1 MTQPALAIRNARK
14 NFGAV
19 QALRGVSLDVA
30 RGEFVSFLG
39 PSGCGKTTL
48 LRIIAGFEPPTA
60 GEVFIDGALINHL
73 PPYRRPVGIVFQN
86 LALFPHLSVAGNLG
100 FGLAVR
106 RESPAE
112 IRRKVAE
119 VLALV
124 ELQGFEE
131 RRMHQL
137 SGGQRQRVA
146 LARALIMQPD
156 VLLLDEPLSALDLKL
171 RRQLQGELKRLQR
184 RTGTTF
190 VFVTHDQEEAMA
202 MSDRVAVFRDGLIDQ
217 VGTPEEIYRR
227 PLTRF
232 VAEFVGETNIIEM
245 RAEGGVAR
253 LVNFGA
259 TAVPLPAGLPG
270 EAVLSLRPESVML
283 MPPGAPGTIHARVTD
298 LEFGGMTLRVLAEID
313 GAAQPVR
320 AAMPSERAPAGLAVG
335 APVGLGFDLGAAA
348 TLPRS
353 A

>member
-1 MTQPALAIRNARK
+1 MAEQALAIRGVRK
-14 NFGAV
+14 SFGAV

-48 LRIIAGFEPPTA
+48 LRIIAGFETPTA
-60 GEVFIDGALINHL
+60 GEVDIGGAAIDHL

-106 RESPAE
+106 RESAAE
-112 IRRKVAE
+112 IRRKVE
-119 VLALV
+119 DVLTLV
-124 ELQGFEE
+124 ELQGFAE

-146 LARALIMQPD
+146 LARALIMQPG

-217 VGTPEEIYRR
+217 VGSPEEIYRR

-245 RAEGGVAR
+245 RAAEGMAR
-253 LVNFGA
+253 LVNLGGV
-259 TAVPLPAGLPG
+259 AVPLPPGLPG
-270 EAVLSLRPESVML
+270 EAVLSLRPESVTL
-283 MPPGAPGTIHARVTD
+283 LPPGSPGAIAATVTD
-298 LEFGGMTLRVLAEID
+298 LEFGGMTLRVLAQVQ

-320 AAMPSERAPAGLAVG
+320 AAMPSERAPPGLAVG
-335 APVGLGFDLGAAA
+335 ALVGLGFDLGAAA
-348 TLPRS
+348 ALPRE

>member
-1 MTQPALAIRNARK
+1 MTEPALTVRDVRK
-14 NFGAV
+14 SFGAV

-48 LRIIAGFEPPTA
+48 LRIIAGFETPTD
-60 GEVFIDGALINHL
+60 GEIRIDGAPINHL

-100 FGLAVR
+100 FGLSVR
-106 RESPAE
+106 REGAAE
-112 IRRKVAE
+112 IRRKVEE

-124 ELQGFEE
+124 ELQGFAD

-146 LARALIMQPD
+146 LARALIMQPG

-202 MSDRVAVFRDGLIDQ
+202 MSDRVAVFRDGLIEQ

-245 RAEGGVAR
+245 RAADGMAR
-253 LVNFGA
+253 LVNLGGI
-259 TAVPLPAGLPG
+259 AVPLPAALPG
-270 EAVLSLRPESVML
+270 DGVLSLRPESVSL
-283 MPPGAPGTIHARVTD
+283 LPPDAPGSIRARVTD
-298 LEFGGMTLRVLAEID
+298 LEFGGMTLRVLAELP

-320 AAMPSERAPAGLAVG
+320 AAMPSERAPPGLVPGAEVGLA
-335 APVGLGFDLGAAA
+335 FDLAAA
-348 TLPRS
+348 AALPRG